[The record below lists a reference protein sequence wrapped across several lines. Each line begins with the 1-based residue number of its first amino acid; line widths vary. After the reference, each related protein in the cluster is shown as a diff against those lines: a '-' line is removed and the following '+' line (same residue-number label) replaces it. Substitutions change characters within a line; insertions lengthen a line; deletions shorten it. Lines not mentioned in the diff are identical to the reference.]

1 MATETIAAG
10 RAGAAAAMAR
20 DSSVA
25 QARLA
30 FIDNLRTGLV
40 ILVVL
45 HHLAVTYG
53 GEGSWYIYEERAD
66 MITATVLTLFVAV
79 NQAFFMGF
87 YFAIAAYFTPRSLD
101 AKGNRPFVR
110 DRLLRLGVPLAFW
123 MLVLDPL
130 LAYGLGVTVWGFE
143 GSVWEYLGDY
153 WRGYVGL
160 NTGPLWFVEAL
171 LLFSLVYVLGRR
183 LSRPT
188 RAPARPDSAVPGDGA
203 IAMAALAVGL
213 VTFGVRIW
221 LPVGW
226 TFAPLNFQLPHFP
239 QYIAMFTLGIIAYR
253 RGWLSGLSDAR
264 GRRWGRIVVFLL
276 VLAPIL
282 YVVGGALDGNTDSFR
297 GGLHWQALTYAVWEQ
312 FLCVG
317 LVISLLVWFRQRYAR
332 QGGLARALS
341 ANAYAVYVIHAPILV
356 FVAVALRDVQAYPLL
371 KFALAALICV
381 PFCFLVAEAIRR
393 LPVARRVL

>member
-53 GEGSWYIYEERAD
+53 GEGSWYIYEGRAD

-381 PFCFLVAEAIRR
+381 PSCFLVAEAIRR

>member
-1 MATETIAAG
+1 
-10 RAGAAAAMAR
+10 
-20 DSSVA
+20 
-25 QARLA
+25 
-30 FIDNLRTGLV
+30 
-40 ILVVL
+40 
-45 HHLAVTYG
+45 
-53 GEGSWYIYEERAD
+53 
-66 MITATVLTLFVAV
+66 
-79 NQAFFMGF
+79 
-87 YFAIAAYFTPRSLD
+87 
-101 AKGNRPFVR
+101 
-110 DRLLRLGVPLAFW
+110 

-317 LVISLLVWFRQRYAR
+317 LVISLLVWFRQRYDR

-381 PFCFLVAEAIRR
+381 PSCFLVAEAIRR